1 LATHVHYDVLV
12 LGGGSAGC
20 VLAARLSED
29 GGRTVCLVEAGP
41 DYGSPDGWPAELLD
55 PGGIPDTHQWDP
67 GECPFTPLRAK
78 VLGGCSTHNACLLV
92 WDEELADLEP
102 YRDRALATIAPEP
115 FFYRDDEVTPWFA
128 GAADAARDAGFDV
141 ATGPWNIRDGMRWN
155 AAFAYL
161 EPARSRGNLT
171 IRANA
176 LAERLLVDGARATG
190 AIVGGETIEADVVV
204 LSAGAI
210 GSPRILLRS
219 GLDAGSNLHD
229 HVSAKLFFE
238 TSDAL
243 RTETPMPFAG
253 GIVRTPDL
261 HLLPVVDRYGESA
274 HITVALLRPHSRGR
288 VTLEA
293 IEHRL
298 LSDERD
304 RTALGEGLELV
315 RELAQ
320 HDALRALGRPVTT
333 SIDETLGIYF
343 HPVGTC
349 AEVVDDDLRVHGF
362 ENLYVGDASVFA
374 TIPRAN
380 THLPTLALAER
391 LAHSLGPRSE
401 VAASS

>member
-1 LATHVHYDVLV
+1 LATPVRYDVLV

-29 GGRTVCLVEAGP
+29 ESRAVCLVEAGP
-41 DYGSPDGWPAELLD
+41 DYGPPDAWPSELLD
-55 PGGIPDTHQWDP
+55 PGGIPDSHQWDP

-92 WDEELADLEP
+92 WDDELSELEP
-102 YRDRALATIAPEP
+102 YRDRALATIAPKP
-115 FFYRDDEVTPWFA
+115 FFYAEDELTPWFS
-128 GAADAARDAGFDV
+128 GVAAAARERGFGV
-141 ATGPWNIRDGMRWN
+141 ATGPWNIRDGVRWN

-161 EPARSRGNLT
+161 ELARMRPNLT

-176 LAERLLVDGARATG
+176 HAERVLVDGERAVG
-190 AIVGGETIEADVVV
+190 AVVDGQTIDADVVV
-204 LSAGAI
+204 VSAGAI

-219 GLDAGSNLHD
+219 GIDAGSNLQD
-229 HVSAKLFFE
+229 HASAKLTFE
-238 TSDAL
+238 TTDVL
-243 RTETPMPFAG
+243 RTQTTINFAS
-253 GIVRTPDL
+253 GIVTTPDL
-261 HLLPVVDRYGESA
+261 HLLPVVHRHGESA

-288 VTLEA
+288 VTLDA

-304 RTALGEGLELV
+304 RTALEAGLALLH
-315 RELAQ
+315 ELAD
-320 HDALRALGRPVTT
+320 HDALRALGRPVTP

-349 AEVVDDDLRVHGF
+349 AEAVDGDLRVHGF
-362 ENLYVGDASVFA
+362 ENLYVCDASVFE

-380 THLPTLALAER
+380 THLPTLALAEQ
-391 LAHSLGPRSE
+391 LSAQL
-401 VAASS
+401 